1 MTSNSSNSANLQ
13 SQSSNVGSTTGSQ
26 QNPGALENQSSYA
39 GAAPTYVNRQYQR
52 DEGGPKGKNLKE
64 GGFDGEGPGDSI
76 NVEPGSQQDPARG
89 AEQQFGISERGA
101 GAKQIPTENK
111 RYGGLDETSA

>member
-13 SQSSNVGSTTGSQ
+13 SQSSHVGSTTGSE

-39 GAAPTYVNRQYQR
+39 GTAPSYVNRLYQT

-64 GGFDGEGPGDSI
+64 GGFEGEGPGDSI
-76 NVEPGSQQDPARG
+76 NAEPGSEMDPARG
-89 AEQQFGISERGA
+89 AEQRFGITQREE
-101 GAKQIPTENK
+101 GAKQASSGNE
-111 RYGGLDETSA
+111 RYGGLNETSA